1 MGNHWRDFTYID
13 DVVENLVRL
22 LNKKFST
29 HVILNI
35 CSNKPILIRE
45 LIEYLSKKQ
54 IFQKIRNIK
63 KINMKFSKHM
73 EKIIS

>member
-1 MGNHWRDFTYID
+1 MML
-13 DVVENLVRL
+13 ENLVRL

-45 LIEYLSKKQ
+45 LIEYLSKKTN
-54 IFQKIRNIK
+54 FSKNTKYK